1 MLCNS
6 QCGKTKNYCTWKKS
20 WNQLTLKELISRK
33 LFLSKNG
40 GRKILWFLHCVI
52 EKIFKLGNRP
62 KVFYKSFPQSA
73 FMRESNL
80 FFLLYIHSTIFCLKN
95 LLFQILWQFCGHCNL
110 SFSWPYFDLAAI
122 FKNFLL
128 NVYLFSITA
137 ELQIKE
143 ICGFQQYPNE
153 CHQIATFLYFLTFYF

>member
-122 FKNFLL
+122 FKTFCWIFIFFPLL
-128 NVYLFSITA
+128 QNCKLRKFVAFNNIPMNV
-137 ELQIKE
+137 IK
-143 ICGFQQYPNE
+143 
-153 CHQIATFLYFLTFYF
+153 